1 MLWVTKEKPAAIIPS
16 ETVILVSSE
25 NSNREKWS
33 VKKDY

>member
-16 ETVILVSSE
+16 ETEIMVSSE
-25 NSNREKWS
+25 NSNREKRG